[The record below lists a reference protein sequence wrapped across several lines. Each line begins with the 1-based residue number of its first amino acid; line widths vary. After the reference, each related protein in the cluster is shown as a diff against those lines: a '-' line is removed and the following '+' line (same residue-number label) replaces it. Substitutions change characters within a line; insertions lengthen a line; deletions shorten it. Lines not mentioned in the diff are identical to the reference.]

1 MTVVKKTVAFHPIM
15 DKFVRLLQSI
25 LIQEGFRPSYSA
37 ALNWMILYNV
47 KDVQIRGM
55 DSEVVKILQ
64 DFLKDEKTINELA
77 NEDLQQEYMDEIQK
91 KIREKYI
98 G

>member
-1 MTVVKKTVAFHPIM
+1 MTVVKKTVGFHPIM
-15 DKFVRLLQSI
+15 DKYVRLLQSI

-37 ALNWMILYNV
+37 ALNWMILYNAM
-47 KDVQIRGM
+47 DVQIRGM
-55 DSEVVKILQ
+55 DPKVVKILQ

-77 NEDLQQEYMDEIQK
+77 NEDLQQDYME
-91 KIREKYI
+91 KIRGQIIEKYI